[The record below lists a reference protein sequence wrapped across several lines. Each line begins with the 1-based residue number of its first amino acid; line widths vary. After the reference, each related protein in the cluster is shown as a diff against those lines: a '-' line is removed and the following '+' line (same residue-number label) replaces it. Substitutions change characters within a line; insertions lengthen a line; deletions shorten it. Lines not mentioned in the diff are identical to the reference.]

1 MTILLS
7 TVKIRAYIK
16 LWINMERKFP
26 SETQTEFLPF
36 FLRFQE
42 NMRFMMNEQERG
54 RDNA

>member
-1 MTILLS
+1 MT
-7 TVKIRAYIK
+7 RYIDADQGK
-16 LWINMERKFP
+16 GGIFP